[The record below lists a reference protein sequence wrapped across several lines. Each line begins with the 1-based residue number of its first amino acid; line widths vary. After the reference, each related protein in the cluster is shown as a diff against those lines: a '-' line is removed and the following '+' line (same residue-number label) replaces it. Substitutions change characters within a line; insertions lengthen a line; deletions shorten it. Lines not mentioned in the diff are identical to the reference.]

1 LFERSSQSAD
11 LISGRQIER
20 PAPSL
25 AASRLRRRSLN
36 ANKKAA
42 RPARLGYNAATECA
56 EATDTYVRNTETA
69 LLHFHDL
76 LIRLSQ
82 ICREKLRQS

>member
-11 LISGRQIER
+11 LISERQIER

-25 AASRLRRRSLN
+25 AASQLRRRSLN

-42 RPARLGYNAATECA
+42 TPARLGYNASA
-56 EATDTYVRNTETA
+56 
-69 LLHFHDL
+69 
-76 LIRLSQ
+76 
-82 ICREKLRQS
+82 